1 MRHCSPSTVP
11 IWQGCVPLGC
21 QIVSH
26 LQPKNIFIYRI
37 KWNLKLKGRK
47 KSMII
52 FGQNFVFLSNV
63 LQAKKRPFLPV
74 SPRNPT
80 SYKKSTFFLLWVCC
94 FLSSLFF
101 FCLWSRLLSVFVVW
115 FFYWNGFFYM
125 IGSEVIRL
133 HDTNKY

>member
-1 MRHCSPSTVP
+1 MRHCSPSTML

-80 SYKKSTFFLLWVCC
+80 SYKKSTFFC
-94 FLSSLFF
+94 FESVAFYLHYF

-115 FFYWNGFFYM
+115 FFLLEWIFF
-125 IGSEVIRL
+125 VWL
-133 HDTNKY
+133 VVK